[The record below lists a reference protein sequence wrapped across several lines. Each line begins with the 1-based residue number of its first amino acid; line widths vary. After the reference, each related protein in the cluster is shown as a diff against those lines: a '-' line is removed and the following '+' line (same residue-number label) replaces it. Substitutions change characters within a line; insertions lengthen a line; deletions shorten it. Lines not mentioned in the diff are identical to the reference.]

1 MLVFVREVG
10 ESIVIGDDITIK
22 LVDLRRGVV
31 RMGVEAPRHVEVH
44 RCEVFKRIRAQ
55 RKQERTDTSGP
66 QRSPR

>member
-44 RCEVFKRIRAQ
+44 RSEVFKRIRAQ
-55 RKQERTDTSGP
+55 RKCEQSDGSGP
-66 QRSPR
+66 ERSRR